1 MSHQILVINSGSS
14 SIKYCLYGRSDD
26 NFSIVEKGYIERLG
40 NNAQFHLQ
48 HGKHD
53 KSRELNQDCD
63 HHQAVRF
70 ILDRLEK
77 NSTEKKPLLVG
88 HRLVH
93 GGTRFTSPVQLDDD
107 IIMALQNLAGLAPL
121 HLPYNLAAI
130 IAFRKQYPSLPQVA
144 CFDTAFHAG
153 HDKPV
158 TQYGL
163 PGRYYNEGIRRY
175 SFHGLS
181 YEYIAEYLKENDK
194 QLYASKV
201 LVAHLGNG
209 SSICAMHNGVSI
221 DSSMGFSTL
230 DGLLMGTR
238 CGSLDPGVILYLL
251 QEEQM
256 QVKDIEHLLYTQ
268 SGLLGVSDIGND
280 MRDLLESDQAT
291 AREAIELYIYR
302 FIREAGSLINCMQG
316 LDGLVFT
323 GGVGENA
330 FQIREQICNKLAWL
344 GIELDIAANS
354 ENRTVI
360 SKTSSSVKVCV
371 IPANEELIIAKHTY
385 NTLTA

>member
-1 MSHQILVINSGSS
+1 MSQQILVINSGSS
-14 SIKYCLYGRSDD
+14 SIKYCLYDHSDD
-26 NFSIVEKGYIERLG
+26 NFSVIEKGYIERLG
-40 NNAQFHLQ
+40 NNAKFHLQ
-48 HGKHD
+48 HGKQD
-53 KSRELNQDCD
+53 KSRKLNKDCD

-70 ILDRLEK
+70 ILERLEK
-77 NSTEKKPLLVG
+77 SSTEKKPLLVG

-107 IIMALQNLAGLAPL
+107 IISALQNLAGLAPL

-130 IAFRKQYPSLPQVA
+130 KAFRKQYPSLPQVA
-144 CFDTAFHAG
+144 CFDTAFHSG

-163 PGRYYNEGIRRY
+163 PARYYNEGIRRY
-175 SFHGLS
+175 CFHGLS
-181 YEYIAEYLKENDK
+181 YEFIAEFLQENDK
-194 QLYASKV
+194 QLYAGKV

-209 SSICAMHNGVSI
+209 SSICAMHNGVSM

-251 QEEQM
+251 QEKKM
-256 QVKDIEHLLYTQ
+256 GVNDIEDLLYTQ
-268 SGLLGVSDIGND
+268 SGLVGVSGISND
-280 MRDLLESDQAT
+280 MRDLLESDQPT
-291 AREAIELYIYR
+291 AMEAVELYIYR

-316 LDGLVFT
+316 LNGLVFT

-330 FQIREQICNKLAWL
+330 TTIREQICNKLAWL
-344 GIELDIAANS
+344 GIKLDKKANS

-360 SKTSSSVKVCV
+360 SKPGSSVKVCV
-371 IPANEELIIAKHTY
+371 IPANEELVIAKHTF